1 MRKLILALL
10 ILTSNGWFSARAQE
24 LPRPVPRPAPPAAPV
39 RPAEPAPP
47 TELTPAQD
55 ASLLQGFLPK
65 EDLGILDFLRE
76 HPTADGRGIVVAIL
90 DTGVDL
96 AHEALQRTSTGEP
109 KIIDVYDGTDDGYV
123 PLPVQTT
130 VGSAPL
136 RGLSG
141 RTLNLPAG
149 LPGDTIV
156 RLGIIV
162 DRDDFPGGLAQRR
175 HAERRAAWREEKERW
190 EAAAADSSGERT
202 DAIRAAFETLIDG
215 DADPGDRFDVAAI
228 RRGNV
233 WEVRIDTDAD
243 GDLAEETALH
253 PFREAQEI
261 AFFPDPAHLAVA
273 LERIAP
279 DASSIF
285 LFFDEGGHG
294 THVAG
299 IVGGFYGPDDPLNG
313 LAPGCQIIAAKVG
326 NGRMGGATSHNSISK
341 CAQWAVDHGAD
352 VINISFGGGSF
363 FQDGREDGARF
374 LDELVEKTGVIICT
388 SAGNSGPAL
397 STLGTPGTA
406 KRIFSWGASISKKT
420 QQTNYSA
427 LDPRRDDMF
436 QFSSRGPLLDG
447 DPGID
452 FISPGAALS
461 TLPSWMLVK
470 SESWNG
476 TSMASPQGAGFCAAV
491 LSACRQEGIPVTPD
505 RLRRAM
511 RAGAR
516 RLDGIPVIEQGGG
529 MPQALPTLDA
539 CARLATVYPTKAI
552 VGRAA
557 HDRDAARPVVGYVV
571 SVANATGTGGGYY
584 ERDLRESA
592 PYRVAFGV
600 RPDFPGDSLQSAR
613 GEFLRIVKLVS
624 EVPWMQPPPQVSIA
638 SSGASIPVRIDPSL
652 LQPGLNVGRVIAKDV
667 MHPEAGIEF
676 ELVATVIK
684 PEDVDVRR
692 PLVEGTLD
700 FARGDRRS
708 VYLRVP
714 EGATV
719 ARLTVRETLA
729 NPANAY
735 EIALAA
741 QDLVR
746 PAGERMSER
755 RFYLAAEQEGRLDVG
770 VLPRDVLELAVFSR
784 WHDNRPGR
792 LEYRIEFA
800 GVGVGV
806 AGDPPLRVEPQRPGT
821 GVIVTA
827 PTWNTTVSL
836 EASIDRKVEPLGVEW
851 RVRPDTLVDFAL
863 NGIPAM
869 VDEGTAY
876 FSANE
881 KEVVELDLQ
890 VPPEL
895 DDLLGDAIY
904 RVFDDSG
911 VIVAKGYFYIPS
923 VSFTM
928 PRAGTYK
935 IFFSIYGRGRRMFDY
950 GRPIVNPLR
959 VSSIGPYNATVFRDP
974 ACGFVKGADS
984 LQTTGLI
991 GGEKRRFFLRFEDL
1005 AEDRVMRGTLRV
1017 RQPDG
1022 ATLASIPIVAD
1033 TRPREESAADAL
1045 EEIVESA
1052 LAHARLLAARSDV
1065 PKQRRDEALT
1075 ALDRAEALRSASP
1088 RSEGEDEDEE
1098 EEEEEGAA
1106 PPNDLWDLR
1115 EARVQLLLSGAA
1127 TGGGVAGGGTG
1138 SGRAAGVAPELDRAF
1153 EKLER
1158 SLPEDDSTDGRKIA
1172 DRRGKQALFEEL
1184 AGEIAWLRGDAAG
1197 ARKRLDASR
1206 LLNPDVPRGTR
1217 LDLLLMAAESKDG
1230 DLVEKAGDWLR
1241 EHPEDREIDAIFVRS
1256 LTRNGSWDLAA
1267 LRLAGWPRR
1276 HPGATSILASLWGE
1290 VSAARSNKPLAG
1302 SPFAALGR

>member
-1 MRKLILALL
+1 
-10 ILTSNGWFSARAQE
+10 
-24 LPRPVPRPAPPAAPV
+24 VPRPTPPAAPV
-39 RPAEPAPP
+39 RPGEPAPP
-47 TELTPAQD
+47 AELTPEQD

-65 EDLGILDFLRE
+65 EDLGILQFLQE
-76 HPTADGRGIVVAIL
+76 HPKADGRGIVVAIL

-96 AHEALQRTSTGEP
+96 AHVALQKTSTGAP
-109 KIIDVYDGTDDGYV
+109 KIIDVYDGTDDGYL
-123 PLPVQTT
+123 PLPVIATT
-130 VGSAPL
+130 SAASL
-136 RGLSG
+136 FGLSG
-141 RTLNLPAG
+141 RTLKLPADVSSGTEIRLGVIVDREFFPAG
-149 LPGDTIV
+149 LAG
-156 RLGIIV
+156 
-162 DRDDFPGGLAQRR
+162 RR
-175 HAERRAAWREEKERW
+175 VAERKDAWRREKERW
-190 EAAAADSSGERT
+190 EASVTDSSGERT
-202 DAIRAAFETLIDG
+202 DAIRAAFESLTNGDG
-215 DADPGDRFDVAAI
+215 DPGDRFDVAAI

-273 LERIAP
+273 VERIAP

-294 THVAG
+294 SHVAG

-313 LAPGCQIIAAKVG
+313 LAPGCQFIAAKVG

-352 VINISFGGGSF
+352 VINISFGGSSF
-363 FQDGREDGARF
+363 FEDGGEDGARF
-374 LDELVEKTGVIICT
+374 LDELVEKTGVIVCT

-397 STLGTPGTA
+397 STIGGPGTA
-406 KRIFSWGASISKKT
+406 KRIFSWGAAISKKT
-420 QQTNYSA
+420 QQTNYST
-427 LDPRRDDMF
+427 LEPRRDDMF

-476 TSMASPQGAGFCAAV
+476 TSMASPQGAGFCAVV

-516 RLDGIPVIEQGGG
+516 RLEGIPVIEQGGG
-529 MPQALPTLDA
+529 MPQASPTVEA
-539 CARLATVYPTKAI
+539 CARLAAAYPTKAVI
-552 VGRAA
+552 GRTP

-571 SVANATGTGGGYY
+571 SVANATGIGGGYY
-584 ERDLRESA
+584 ERDLREEA

-600 RPDFPGDSLQSAR
+600 RPDFPRDSLQSVR

-624 EVPWMQPPPQVSIA
+624 EVAWMEPPPQVSIA

-684 PEDVDVRR
+684 PGEVDARN
-692 PLVEGTLD
+692 PLAEGALD

-746 PAGERMSER
+746 PPGERMSER
-755 RFYLAAEQEGRLDVG
+755 RFYLAAEQEGHLEVG

-800 GVGVGV
+800 GIGV
-806 AGDPPLRVEPQRPGT
+806 AGEPPLRVEPERPGT
-821 GVIVTA
+821 GVVLMA
-827 PTWNTTVSL
+827 PTWSSSISL
-836 EASIDRKVEPLGVEW
+836 EASLDREIEPLDVEW
-851 RVRPDTLVDFAL
+851 CVRPDTLVDFSL
-863 NGIPAM
+863 NGIPSM

-881 KEVVELDLQ
+881 GEAVELDLQ

-895 DDLLGDAIY
+895 DDLLGDSIY

-911 VIVAKGYFYIPS
+911 VVVAKGYFYIPT
-923 VSFTM
+923 VSFTI
-928 PRAGTYK
+928 PRAGTYR
-935 IFFSIYGRGRRMFDY
+935 ILFSIYARGRRMFDY

-959 VSSIGPYNATVFRDP
+959 VSSVGPFNANVFRD
-974 ACGFVKGADS
+974 AVNGFIKGPDS
-984 LQTTGLI
+984 LRTIALA
-991 GGEKRRFFLRFEDL
+991 GGEKRRLYLRFEDL
-1005 AEDRVMRGTLRV
+1005 DEDRVMRGTLRI

-1022 ATLASIPIVAD
+1022 ATLANVPIVAD
-1033 TRPREESAADAL
+1033 TRPREESADHAL
-1045 EEIVESA
+1045 EEIVEGA
-1052 LAHARLLAARSDV
+1052 LSKARLLAARSDV
-1065 PKQRRDEALT
+1065 SKELREEALA

-1088 RSEGEDEDEE
+1088 RSGGEDEGEEE
-1098 EEEEEGAA
+1098 EEEEEGAT

-1115 EARVQLLLSGAA
+1115 EARVQLMLRGAA
-1127 TGGGVAGGGTG
+1127 DG
-1138 SGRAAGVAPELDRAF
+1138 AAGEVDGDVDGGASKGAALDRAF
-1153 EKLER
+1153 VKLGK
-1158 SLPEDDSTDGRKIA
+1158 SLPEEDPADGRKIA
-1172 DRRGKQALFEEL
+1172 DRRGKQALLEEL
-1184 AGEIAWLRGDAAG
+1184 GAEIAWLRGDAAA

-1206 LLNPDVPRGTR
+1206 LLNPDVPRGER
-1217 LDLLLMAAESKDG
+1217 LEILLLGTEGKNADLRSK
-1230 DLVEKAGDWLR
+1230 ARDWLR
-1241 EHPEDREIDAIFVRS
+1241 EHPDDREIDAVYVHAFARD
-1256 LTRNGSWDLAA
+1256 GWWDLAA
-1267 LRLAGWPRR
+1267 LRLAAWPRR
-1276 HPGATSILASLWGE
+1276 HPSATANLAVLWDE
-1290 VSAARSNKPLAG
+1290 VNAARAKKPLAG
-1302 SPFAALGR
+1302 SPFAAFGT